1 MADPKAPPKPRPNP
15 IETLLGLFVVA
26 SVVGVLIRRFRI
38 LLENLQAEAVEATVA
53 VSYFERVI
61 LPVLKFLSFGVSVLA
76 VWGIVWSIRSL
87 TKLNTAQNAIFAPKV
102 SSGNVVSEPHKNR
115 RWEKV
120 LEHINSTN
128 SNDWKFAILEA
139 DIILDELLDVM
150 GYRGETLSD
159 KLKRVERSDFE
170 TLEFA
175 WEAHKVR
182 NAIAHEG
189 ANFLI
194 TEREAR
200 RVVGLYEK
208 VFEEFHYI

>member
-1 MADPKAPPKPRPNP
+1 MADIKAPPKPRPNP
-15 IETLLGLFVVA
+15 VETLIGLFILA
-26 SVVGVLIRRFRI
+26 GVLGALIRRLRI
-38 LLENLQAEAVEATVA
+38 LLESLQNEATGATVA
-53 VSYFERVI
+53 VSYFEQVI
-61 LPVLKFLSFGVSVLA
+61 LPILKFLSFGISVLA
-76 VWGIVWSIRSL
+76 VWGIAWSIRSL

-102 SSGNVVSEPHKNR
+102 SPSGVPSEPHKNR

-128 SNDWKFAILEA
+128 PNDWKFAILEA

-182 NAIAHEG
+182 NSIAHEG
-189 ANFLI
+189 ASFLI

-200 RVVGLYEK
+200 RVVGLYQK

>member
-1 MADPKAPPKPRPNP
+1 MADLKPAPKPKPM
-15 IETLLGLFVVA
+15 ETLGGLFVLA
-26 SVVGVLIRRFRI
+26 TVLGALITR
-38 LLENLQAEAVEATVA
+38 LQAVFLNLRSQTGDTTVVA
-53 VSYFERVI
+53 GYFERVLFPI
-61 LPVLKFLSFGVSVLA
+61 LKFLSFGVSILA
-76 VWGIVWSIRSL
+76 AWGIIWSVISL
-87 TKLNTAQNAIFAPKV
+87 TKLNAAQNAIFTPKD
-102 SSGNVVSEPHKNR
+102 SSGGKASEPHKNR

-128 SNDWKFAILEA
+128 PSDWKFAILEA

-159 KLKRVERSDFE
+159 KLKRVETSDFE
-170 TLEFA
+170 TVEFA

-189 ANFLI
+189 ADFLI

-200 RVVGLYEK
+200 RIVGQYQK